1 MCKVKCI
8 CRYNIEVVPC
18 SLPCADLK
26 QTNVLTRFVLVKQT
40 ASQLETNS
48 SELRLLPAFLQKTAD
63 TNVQQ
68 QVNSMVSVS
77 GALFSSVYFVN
88 NEFKLAS
95 AVNSSLTWC
104 IMTKI
109 HTLIVN
115 EMWKLLELFG
125 GRNQIP
131 ARY

>member
-68 QVNSMVSVS
+68 QVLNDFRVHWSVFWLNRQRLS
-77 GALFSSVYFVN
+77 L
-88 NEFKLAS
+88 KLTEPTGLK
-95 AVNSSLTWC
+95 LT
-104 IMTKI
+104 
-109 HTLIVN
+109 V
-115 EMWKLLELFG
+115 
-125 GRNQIP
+125 P
-131 ARY
+131 S